1 LEARLAIAW
10 LECALRGLEILRDE
24 AHFQEEQAFVGRA
37 EVRLRTPQGA
47 EVQRGLSEEIE
58 KVSEARR
65 TSPDAERRRDET
77 EKETPQM
84 DAVEDVDREEDESL
98 GWFSIEDR
106 ARWPLM
112 GATTGRL
119 LVTPVQVEEKT
130 EMIPFFITGHKVLT
144 DGSLTLK
151 VTSLGTK
158 DPKVSRKVVEEE
170 PGEEDEEE
178 QPRKGALRKG
188 PSPRSPTRG
197 REKERRRVSFAEDAE
212 VEAAEGEKA
221 HRGGQKRRREE
232 ESGKGD
238 GGSSRTSRPI
248 ESALDALK
256 TKLRE
261 SMETSGGESEG
272 ASGLRESKKVE
283 GYSVAQAEKKK
294 ADGPRSLTVAIGSGD
309 ESEDGSEES
318 SDYSSGEES
327 SEEKKARRLQAPL
340 KRRSQ
345 RKKGS
350 VINLLLEQ
358 IAEQLQDLSTPQ
370 DELLTSGPRVGTY
383 WQVTLRQR
391 HPAGHPA
398 LRELFLLAT
407 AIDKIRSGHL
417 LESLDALAGRFIA
430 VEAAIQD
437 GWNVARHLEVA
448 VPSDQSIAPTEL
460 QLAARRHSHLVAK
473 AHGVEGKGAWRNS
486 GGRGWQSG
494 GGGKDGGKSWWRAR
508 DGAREGKEGKDR
520 GGKWK
525 KGGKRRRKS
534 QEQRKGRGG
543 RREGRCLRL
552 VRKANSEETGSTK
565 IGLGSCMI
573 QESVGLKDELAAP
586 MPGPSQTDG
595 GDFSGSQTR
604 PFSGPTGDPTS
615 DLRMRDENEES
626 AAREET
632 AWMHEREALRTEET
646 GGAAAEAQST
656 EVRGFEELLAAGGC
670 RGEKVAELMCEKG
683 QLRSLGLC
691 FAWMIL
697 EGRSSALGEGWLWQ
711 KMSALGQREL
721 GGSIKHDLNTRDIGY
736 GGEEIGKVE
745 QLAADQIKPSLPPIG
760 KGGCIRIVDWVSP
773 STRRLLES
781 PELLEVLDC
790 GQEVPR
796 LQGRVHIQP
805 GQKGEVAKLLV
816 ERGVCVWRREEEVLR
831 FRQSP
836 VKNGLF
842 GVVKPGRAV
851 KGKET
856 LRVIM
861 NLIPSNSL
869 HKVIQASVHRLPSIS
884 QWTSIFLGPNEHLEI
899 SQADITSAFYLFEL
913 PEVWQTRLAFNLDLK
928 GKELGE
934 GFDADGTYTLC
945 ARVLPMG
952 WSSAVGIMEEAAE
965 QLLRDVGLPD
975 AHCINRVKLLPE
987 GFVKKMREDEV
998 GSTPF
1003 WHIYLDNFASG
1014 QRMQREVAQSAG
1026 GELHLEAERG
1036 WNERGVLTAPKK
1048 SVHRANVTASDAS
1061 MQAGAVG
1068 VATAVSEL
1076 GKDFLL
1082 YDSDEPRQGKVVP
1095 VLLISCFDGIG
1106 GAIRSYNIAGAR
1118 PQMYVS
1124 IEIHRPARRVV
1135 TRRWPEA
1142 LTFEDVTKVTDDV
1155 ILEWLAKA
1163 GHIEEIHIWGGF
1175 PCKDLSGAKAGRQNL
1190 SGSHSSLF
1198 YQLKRI
1204 WLDVRRLCGNLS
1216 VHLFAENVCSM
1227 DGSARDQISSE
1238 LGVFPYRVDSDR
1250 IVPLNR
1256 PRFVWTDLVIEED
1269 DTIWTTWKEGFW
1281 QVHFECQPVEGDC
1294 WVDEGWE
1301 QETLMGY
1308 GTNHTY
1314 PAYSASA
1321 AKSSPSGYEDE
1332 RMSLVGDAYP
1342 INTFWLFAAE
1352 AVRRWI
1358 PRRTPEHYKQRLGMF
1373 PGACLEVSLTA
1384 PIGTPRPFGSSALEV
1399 SEVLDAEDRLVR
1411 QLARRVSR
1419 NGSDIR
1425 VSVGLPTNPKLYP
1438 RQSVPAGFWLWKVT
1452 FQRRWEVKEHINALE
1467 LRSILLTI

>member
-1 LEARLAIAW
+1 
-10 LECALRGLEILRDE
+10 
-24 AHFQEEQAFVGRA
+24 
-37 EVRLRTPQGA
+37 
-47 EVQRGLSEEIE
+47 
-58 KVSEARR
+58 
-65 TSPDAERRRDET
+65 
-77 EKETPQM
+77 
-84 DAVEDVDREEDESL
+84 
-98 GWFSIEDR
+98 
-106 ARWPLM
+106 
-112 GATTGRL
+112 
-119 LVTPVQVEEKT
+119 
-130 EMIPFFITGHKVLT
+130 
-144 DGSLTLK
+144 
-151 VTSLGTK
+151 
-158 DPKVSRKVVEEE
+158 
-170 PGEEDEEE
+170 
-178 QPRKGALRKG
+178 
-188 PSPRSPTRG
+188 
-197 REKERRRVSFAEDAE
+197 
-212 VEAAEGEKA
+212 
-221 HRGGQKRRREE
+221 
-232 ESGKGD
+232 
-238 GGSSRTSRPI
+238 
-248 ESALDALK
+248 
-256 TKLRE
+256 
-261 SMETSGGESEG
+261 
-272 ASGLRESKKVE
+272 
-283 GYSVAQAEKKK
+283 
-294 ADGPRSLTVAIGSGD
+294 
-309 ESEDGSEES
+309 
-318 SDYSSGEES
+318 
-327 SEEKKARRLQAPL
+327 
-340 KRRSQ
+340 
-345 RKKGS
+345 
-350 VINLLLEQ
+350 
-358 IAEQLQDLSTPQ
+358 
-370 DELLTSGPRVGTY
+370 
-383 WQVTLRQR
+383 
-391 HPAGHPA
+391 
-398 LRELFLLAT
+398 
-407 AIDKIRSGHL
+407 
-417 LESLDALAGRFIA
+417 
-430 VEAAIQD
+430 
-437 GWNVARHLEVA
+437 
-448 VPSDQSIAPTEL
+448 
-460 QLAARRHSHLVAK
+460 
-473 AHGVEGKGAWRNS
+473 
-486 GGRGWQSG
+486 
-494 GGGKDGGKSWWRAR
+494 
-508 DGAREGKEGKDR
+508 
-520 GGKWK
+520 
-525 KGGKRRRKS
+525 
-534 QEQRKGRGG
+534 
-543 RREGRCLRL
+543 
-552 VRKANSEETGSTK
+552 
-565 IGLGSCMI
+565 
-573 QESVGLKDELAAP
+573 
-586 MPGPSQTDG
+586 
-595 GDFSGSQTR
+595 
-604 PFSGPTGDPTS
+604 
-615 DLRMRDENEES
+615 
-626 AAREET
+626 
-632 AWMHEREALRTEET
+632 
-646 GGAAAEAQST
+646 
-656 EVRGFEELLAAGGC
+656 
-670 RGEKVAELMCEKG
+670 
-683 QLRSLGLC
+683 
-691 FAWMIL
+691 MIL

-721 GGSIKHDLNTRDIGY
+721 GGRLPGDKSLFPFPHVWGRFDRKVRGTVIEDCFRDSFWTHEDYLDAWSLCSVKFCQLLHGGGVGFSPGRAKKVHWECLKTIHQRVANILKEATNIATWGLQEIKHDLNTRDIGY

-1048 SVHRANVTASDAS
+1048 SVHRANVTTELGGYIQGKTGWLGPDPDRLNRTLKLSLWLCFKGNIRKKSLQTCLGRWMHICQFRRAAMSHFAGVWEFLSRSSKKKEWQSRWELLSICLGACLLHTDLKAEPSAQVTASDAS

-1301 QETLMGY
+1301 QWNPGTIYPTCMRAIVRDRPPPRPVGFHRCQEHELIRWRQDRFRFPPYHYKDCYMLFRPDSSAVRYLSSRERETLMGY

-1411 QLARRVSR
+1411 QLARRVSH

-1467 LRSILLTI
+1467 LRSILLTIQWRISHLGGFNVKLLHLSDSAVCISVLAKGRSSSKALLHHPQDW